1 MAPTADLLKG
11 LSHIVVKVGS
21 EHFAATVTFYTE
33 VLQFQQEDADLSAD
47 PSVQSTTSLPDG
59 PAAAAVANDD
69 GGDPPTSPTG
79 RRGRWLRHPK
89 SGTAGVIGPDRP
101 RPTTKHPQRHYHV
114 LPARQASGSSWTA
127 VRTPPPSWRL

>member
-33 VLQFQQEDADLSAD
+33 VLRFQQEDADLSAD

-59 PAAAAVANDD
+59 PAAVVANDINDD
-69 GGDPPTSPTG
+69 GGDPATSPTG
-79 RRGRWLRHPK
+79 RRGRWLHHPK
-89 SGTAGVIGPDRP
+89 AGTAGVFEPDR
-101 RPTTKHPQRHYHV
+101 RILAAKH
-114 LPARQASGSSWTA
+114 T
-127 VRTPPPSWRL
+127 